1 MSPYLRGTCT
11 KPDALQFHSCMT
23 LDQKILKR
31 SRGIGTFPGLRET
44 LSEFSSEVVNLNDTY
59 YKKDSSLA
67 CFAKNFDERVCLGHA
82 GIFLLALIFIEQSK
96 VDFIHFA
103 KQC

>member
-31 SRGIGTFPGLRET
+31 SRRIGTFPGLRET
-44 LSEFSSEVVNLNDTY
+44 LSEFSSEVVNLNDTD
-59 YKKDSSLA
+59 YKKDSSLGYGVLVLPRILM
-67 CFAKNFDERVCLGHA
+67 KESV
-82 GIFLLALIFIEQSK
+82 
-96 VDFIHFA
+96 
-103 KQC
+103 